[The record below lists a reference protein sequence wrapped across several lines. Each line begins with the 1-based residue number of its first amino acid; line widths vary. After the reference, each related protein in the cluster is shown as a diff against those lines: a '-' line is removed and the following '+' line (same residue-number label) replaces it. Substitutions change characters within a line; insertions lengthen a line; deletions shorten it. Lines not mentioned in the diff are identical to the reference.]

1 MRVQSI
7 ELMDAKE
14 LPIIPTSVAS
24 NRSLTR
30 REIFQRFLGALGA
43 ALAGAQVAGAHP
55 IHKHLSHPESL
66 LHATSKVADE
76 WSPEFL
82 DPHQN
87 ETLRALAER
96 ILPGSGEARV
106 NRVIDLL
113 LTVETAGNRQ
123 KFVAAVAAIDGQ
135 SQKRFGRP
143 AKALDPAQ
151 QDDLLNLCS
160 TAKSG
165 NEGEDGDSFT
175 SAKANEKAPIR
186 DAVTLRDHFETLKG
200 WVVGVYYSS
209 EPGMRELGWTDDF
222 YFDALPECSH
232 PDGHR

>member
-1 MRVQSI
+1 L
-7 ELMDAKE
+7 E
-14 LPIIPTSVAS
+14 
-24 NRSLTR
+24 
-30 REIFQRFLGALGA
+30 ALGA

-113 LTVETAGNRQ
+113 LTVETAGTARNLWRLL
-123 KFVAAVAAIDGQ
+123 
-135 SQKRFGRP
+135 RP
-143 AKALDPAQ
+143 STASPRSALDDPPRLLTPAQ